1 MLVFFFFF
9 SLKTLQETDV
19 CKVNSIVHYC
29 TTISWSNHSIKR
41 QIKKIDFTGSLSIL
55 RAMVLAKGSLILE
68 TSLGRN
74 EGKVA
79 AFG

>member
-1 MLVFFFFF
+1 MVKPLD
-9 SLKTLQETDV
+9 KEAE
-19 CKVNSIVHYC
+19 
-29 TTISWSNHSIKR
+29 KR
-41 QIKKIDFTGSLSIL
+41 DFTGSLSIL

-79 AFG
+79 EFG